1 MKRKDVESVVERL
14 AQPLALA
21 RGLQLVDVEF
31 VKEGPSL
38 HLRIYV
44 DKPGGV
50 SLDDCQGLHEELG
63 RLVDEAVQTG
73 DPYYLEV
80 SSPGLDRPLK
90 KERDYEVFRWREVEV
105 KTFGPV
111 DGQKEFRGIL
121 LGLKKGEVVLD
132 IEGQQVRIP
141 WEKVASARLA
151 LQL

>member
-1 MKRKDVESVVERL
+1 LKRKDVESAVERL
-14 AQPLALA
+14 AHPLASA

-38 HLRIYV
+38 HLRVYV

-50 SLDDCQGLHEELG
+50 GLDDCQGLHEELG

-90 KERDYEVFRWREVEV
+90 KERDYEVFRGREVNV

-111 DGQKEFRGIL
+111 DGGRDF
-121 LGLKKGEVVLD
+121 LGTLVGLENGEVVLD
-132 IEGQQVRIP
+132 IKGHLVRIP
-141 WEKVASARLA
+141 REKVASARLA
-151 LQL
+151 LKL